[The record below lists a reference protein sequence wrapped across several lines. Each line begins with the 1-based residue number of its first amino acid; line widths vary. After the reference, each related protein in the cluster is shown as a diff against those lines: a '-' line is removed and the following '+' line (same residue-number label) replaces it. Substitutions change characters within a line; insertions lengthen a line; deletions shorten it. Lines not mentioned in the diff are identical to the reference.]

1 MKTKIIWLL
10 WIILVLPSVSKAQ
23 NKPINIALFNPIQ
36 IFPEGNSIEGI
47 RINLIYGKNI
57 AMTGLDWGF
66 VNDVGSGGFNGIQL
80 GFANISEGNVVG
92 WQNGLLNI
100 SQNNVK
106 GFQSGW
112 YNSGGHVS
120 GFQLGLVNYAE
131 SLYGLQIGILNIIK
145 TGGQFPAFPIINWSF

>member
-1 MKTKIIWLL
+1 MKSKIIWLL
-10 WIILVLPSVSKAQ
+10 WIIIVLSSVGKAQ
-23 NKPINIALFNPIQ
+23 YKPINVALFNPIQ
-36 IFPEGNSIEGI
+36 IFPENNSIEGI
-47 RINLIYGKNI
+47 RINLIYGKNVS
-57 AMTGLDWGF
+57 MTGLDWGF
-66 VNDVGSGGFNGIQL
+66 VNDVGSGGFNGVQFGI
-80 GFANISEGNVVG
+80 ANISEGNVVG
-92 WQNGLLNI
+92 WQDGLLNI
-100 SQNNVK
+100 DKNNVK